1 MNVFEEI
8 KKSKIIAVVR
18 LDDYD
23 KASRAFDA
31 LVAGGIN
38 CLEVAFNMPF
48 AKRLL
53 REKVAKYGDK
63 FLIGAGTVTDEATA
77 AAAKRAGAK
86 FILTPAVDEGVIG
99 YCVNEGLTVIPG
111 VMTPTEILTAVRA
124 GAKAVKLFPASVF
137 PPRIISDLRAPFCG
151 LQVLASAGITEDNA
165 KEWLKAG
172 AFALAVSSPL
182 LKGVKENDFAAVK
195 SNAERFVRL
204 VNEK

>member
-38 CLEVAFNMPF
+38 CIEVAFNMPF

-99 YCVNEGLTVIPG
+99 YC
-111 VMTPTEILTAVRA
+111 

-137 PPRIISDLRAPFCG
+137 PPRIISDLRAPFGG
-151 LQVLASAGITEDNA
+151 LQVLASAGITEDNL